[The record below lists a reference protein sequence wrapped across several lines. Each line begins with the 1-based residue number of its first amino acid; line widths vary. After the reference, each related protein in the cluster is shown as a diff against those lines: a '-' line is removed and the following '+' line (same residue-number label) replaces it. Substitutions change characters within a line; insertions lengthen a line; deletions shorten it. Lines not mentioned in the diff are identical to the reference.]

1 MSKRKVLGICMIV
14 LCAVGALF
22 SGGMLWKKHME
33 AEKSRMAFEELAGHV
48 STNEM
53 MDKLGLTESR
63 EIDQEVK
70 QTGMILTEQEKETL
84 EWMRAHE
91 IYGEFYEKNSDFVGW
106 IRIDGTNINYPVM
119 QTLDNPD
126 YYLKHNF
133 EHEYS
138 DYGVPYLD
146 EACVLGESNNYVI
159 YGHHMK
165 NGSMFYDL
173 DGYADP
179 EFCKEHPVIRFD
191 TLAGFGKYE
200 VIAVFRFN
208 TERDKFRYDQ
218 GVSMTEEEY
227 GQYIEQVHEREL
239 YSTGKTAQYGDQLLT
254 LSTCEYTYRNGRL
267 VVVARKVVD
276 DE

>member
-1 MSKRKVLGICMIV
+1 MSKKKVLGICMIV

-33 AEKSRMAFEELAGHV
+33 AEKSRREFDNLKWNL
-48 STNEM
+48 STNEAL
-53 MDKLGLTESR
+53 DELGLNESSWILEESR
-63 EIDQEVK
+63 YEERE
-70 QTGMILTEQEKETL
+70 LTHEEKAEREAL
-84 EWMRAHE
+84 RARKL
-91 IYGEFYEKNSDFVGW
+91 YGQFYEKNSDFVGW
-106 IRIDGTNINYPVM
+106 ICIDGTNINYPVM
-119 QTLDNPD
+119 QTPDDPD
-126 YYLKHNF
+126 YYLKHSF

-191 TLAGFGKYE
+191 TLSGFGKYE

-218 GVSMTEEEY
+218 GVNMTEEEY

-239 YSTGKTAQYGDQLLT
+239 YSTGKTAQYSDQLLT

>member
-1 MSKRKVLGICMIV
+1 M
-14 LCAVGALF
+14 
-22 SGGMLWKKHME
+22 
-33 AEKSRMAFEELAGHV
+33 
-48 STNEM
+48 
-53 MDKLGLTESR
+53 
-63 EIDQEVK
+63 
-70 QTGMILTEQEKETL
+70 
-84 EWMRAHE
+84 
-91 IYGEFYEKNSDFVGW
+91 
-106 IRIDGTNINYPVM
+106 
-119 QTLDNPD
+119 
-126 YYLKHNF
+126 
-133 EHEYS
+133 
-138 DYGVPYLD
+138 
-146 EACVLGESNNYVI
+146 I

-173 DGYADP
+173 DGYTDP

-191 TLAGFGKYE
+191 TLSGFGKYE

-218 GVSMTEEEY
+218 GVNMTEEEY

>member
-1 MSKRKVLGICMIV
+1 MSKRKVLGICMII

-33 AEKSRMAFEELAGHV
+33 AEKSRQEFDNLKWNL
-48 STNEM
+48 STNEAL
-53 MDKLGLTESR
+53 DELGLIESSWILDESR
-63 EIDQEVK
+63 RDERE
-70 QTGMILTEQEKETL
+70 LTPEEKAEL
-84 EWMRAHE
+84 EALRARE
-91 IYGEFYEKNSDFVGW
+91 LYGQFHEKNSDFVGW

-119 QTLDNPD
+119 QTPDNPD
-126 YYLKHNF
+126 YYLKHSF

-191 TLAGFGKYE
+191 TLSGFGKYE

-218 GVSMTEEEY
+218 GVNMTEEEY
-227 GQYIEQVHEREL
+227 GQFIKQVHEREL

>member
-1 MSKRKVLGICMIV
+1 M
-14 LCAVGALF
+14 
-22 SGGMLWKKHME
+22 
-33 AEKSRMAFEELAGHV
+33 
-48 STNEM
+48 
-53 MDKLGLTESR
+53 
-63 EIDQEVK
+63 
-70 QTGMILTEQEKETL
+70 
-84 EWMRAHE
+84 
-91 IYGEFYEKNSDFVGW
+91 
-106 IRIDGTNINYPVM
+106 
-119 QTLDNPD
+119 
-126 YYLKHNF
+126 
-133 EHEYS
+133 
-138 DYGVPYLD
+138 
-146 EACVLGESNNYVI
+146 I

-173 DGYADP
+173 DGYTDP

-191 TLAGFGKYE
+191 TLSGFGKYE

-218 GVSMTEEEY
+218 GVNMTEEEY
-227 GQYIEQVHEREL
+227 GHYIEQVHEREL

>member
-1 MSKRKVLGICMIV
+1 MSKKKVLGLCIII
-14 LCAVGALF
+14 LCAAGALF

-33 AEKSRMAFEELAGHV
+33 AEKSRIAFEELAGHV

-53 MDKLGLTESR
+53 MNELGLTESR
-63 EIDQEVK
+63 EIDQKVK
-70 QTGMILTEQEKETL
+70 QIGMILTEQEKETL

-91 IYGEFYEKNSDFVGW
+91 IYGEFYKKNPDFVGW

-119 QTLDNPD
+119 QTPDDPD
-126 YYLKHNF
+126 YYLKHSF

-146 EACVLGESNNYVI
+146 EACVLDESNNYVI

-173 DGYADP
+173 DGYTDP
-179 EFCKEHPVIRFD
+179 EFCKEHPIIQFD
-191 TLAGFGKYE
+191 SLSGFGKYE

-218 GVSMTEEEY
+218 GINMTEEEY

>member
-1 MSKRKVLGICMIV
+1 MSKKKVLGICMIV
-14 LCAVGALF
+14 LCAVGALL

-53 MDKLGLTESR
+53 MNELGLTESR

-70 QTGMILTEQEKETL
+70 QIGMILTEQEKETL

-91 IYGEFYEKNSDFVGW
+91 IYGEFYEKNPDFVGW

-119 QTLDNPD
+119 QTPDNPD

-146 EACVLGESNNYVI
+146 EACVPGESNNYVI

-165 NGSMFYDL
+165 NHSMFYDL
-173 DGYADP
+173 DGYTDP
-179 EFCKEHPVIRFD
+179 EFCREHPIIQFD
-191 TLAGFGKYE
+191 TLDGFGKYE

-218 GVSMTEEEY
+218 GVNMTEEEY